1 MNNIKMKQD
10 NNSWVRDLLKDKEFA
25 VMIKHKETMSKRT
38 ETRRLNAEA
47 RKRKKEIIENTKEK
61 INDNKWS
68 KKSRWYNSID

>member
-10 NNSWVRDLLKDKEFA
+10 NNSWVRDLLKNKEFA

-47 RKRKKEIIENTKEK
+47 RKRKKEII
-61 INDNKWS
+61 
-68 KKSRWYNSID
+68 